1 MRKFIK
7 RCVKFAKLTL
17 IYWLRIILAPN
28 RFKLPFWKK
37 LKANLGGGYLADQY
51 VLYDFDH
58 NDKGEYISEFDWYRS
73 RYINEP
79 FNKMLDNKVICT
91 EVLSHYIKVPAIQ
104 LGKNGRHLIQ
114 YLPDV
119 KSYEDIVPL
128 LKRVGKSFLKPI
140 SAGKG
145 KGVHLLQYE
154 DGKVYIDE
162 EYVTDADLIRFLK
175 KMPDWIMTEVIKQSE
190 FLDTLYNK
198 TTNTI
203 RFITMKNPET
213 QKIKVF
219 FAVQRIGTSKTI
231 PVDNGSRG
239 GLVSKIDLETGELGV
254 ARSLHSLE
262 VHEVHPDSKSPISG
276 ESIPNW
282 TTIKEE
288 VLALANQFPFMHFI
302 AWDLLLT
309 EDGVCVIEANTSS
322 GPNIIQLWGGQR
334 NDELGNFYRYHGII
348 K

>member
-7 RCVKFAKLTL
+7 KCIKFAKLTL
-17 IYWLRIILAPN
+17 IYWLRIILASSH
-28 RFKLPFWKK
+28 FKLPFWKK

-58 NDKGEYISEFDWYRS
+58 NDKKEYISEFDWYRS

-104 LGKNGRHLIQ
+104 LGKNGCHLIQ

-119 KSYEDIVPL
+119 ATYNDVVPL

-145 KGVHLLQYE
+145 KGVHLLQY
-154 DGKVYIDE
+154 DNGIIYIDE
-162 EYVTDADLIRFLK
+162 KTVTASELIQFLK
-175 KMPDWIMTEVIKQSE
+175 KMPDWIMTEIIKQCDFSNN
-190 FLDTLYNK
+190 LYDK

-203 RFITMKNPET
+203 RFITMKDPKT
-213 QKIKVF
+213 QKMKVF

-239 GLVSKIDLETGELGV
+239 GLVSKINLETGELGV
-254 ARSLHSLE
+254 ARSLHALD
-262 VHEVHPDSKSPISG
+262 VHEVHPDSKSPIKG
-276 ESIPNW
+276 AVIPNW
-282 TTIKEE
+282 TTIKAE
-288 VLALANQFPFMHFI
+288 VLELANQFPFMYFI

-309 EDGVCVIEANTSS
+309 KDGVCVIEANTSS

-334 NDELGNFYRYHGII
+334 NAELGDFYRYHGII